1 MKKEHVAIVILTILL
16 FTVSIAW
23 VLDMQYS
30 KHWVVVGSWV
40 GLEPAVE
47 HEYNLTTYQF
57 SIKGEEWRI
66 HWSCSN
72 YDSYSYW
79 QIVILNASSGNM
91 VDNIERHELY
101 GERSFGFTGTFY
113 LNIMIHGTLEN
124 WDISAE
130 DFR

>member
-1 MKKEHVAIVILTILL
+1 
-16 FTVSIAW
+16 
-23 VLDMQYS
+23 
-30 KHWVVVGSWV
+30 
-40 GLEPAVE
+40 
-47 HEYNLTTYQF
+47 
-57 SIKGEEWRI
+57 
-66 HWSCSN
+66 
-72 YDSYSYW
+72 
-79 QIVILNASSGNM
+79 M